1 MVAGAA
7 CMEGVAVAARV
18 IPFPTDR
25 RPAPRP
31 APPPVNPYAE
41 LLALQLALVA
51 EYLHAL
57 SAMMRGPR

>member
-1 MVAGAA
+1 M
-7 CMEGVAVAARV
+7 AARV